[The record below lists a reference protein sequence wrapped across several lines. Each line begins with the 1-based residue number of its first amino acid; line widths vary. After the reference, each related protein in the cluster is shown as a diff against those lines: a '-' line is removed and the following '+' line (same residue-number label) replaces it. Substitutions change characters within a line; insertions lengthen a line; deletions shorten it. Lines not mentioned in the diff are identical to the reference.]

1 MQAVA
6 AADVTTILVKDL
18 AVLAVVVKVV
28 VNNAAVQTLVQTLVA
43 EVVDQTTQEFQV

>member
-1 MQAVA
+1 
-6 AADVTTILVKDL
+6 
-18 AVLAVVVKVV
+18 VVKVV